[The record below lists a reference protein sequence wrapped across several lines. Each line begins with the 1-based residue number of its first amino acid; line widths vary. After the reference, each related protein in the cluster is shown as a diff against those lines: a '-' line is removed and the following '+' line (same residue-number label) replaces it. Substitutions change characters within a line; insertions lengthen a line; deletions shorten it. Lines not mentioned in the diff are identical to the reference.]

1 MKLLNK
7 VTLLLLLACSMISAS
22 AQQNIPLNSK
32 LAMYVEFGGKGIKFG
47 VLAYTDANYRKY
59 TPIENSELNVGLSK
73 SIQTTGNISPQ
84 DITSAVSSTN
94 DRYLQLLDKYKSYG
108 LKSENV
114 FFYTSSGVGVA
125 RNVQELCNAVR
136 EKTGHNVLVVKE
148 DEEAKYTISGTI
160 PYEKIESALVL
171 DQGGSNTKGGYVL
184 KDGRNL
190 VAIPTNFDLGSVR
203 LSDLISTRYMTSYP
217 DDQDEYLK
225 AYITATNKCFDSLK
239 LVINRTFSNIDGA
252 EFRDELYLSGGAAFA
267 IATLIYPEGN
277 TSEQLQKIDIRD
289 IKTFYLDIQDRDGY
303 NKVRNRT
310 FTNEKTQKMY
320 RSALTIYNQQQLISA
335 TKLLLTYIN
344 ALSGDDKKIFFNRYG
359 MHSMPSMLM
368 GRVLRGDIRRW

>member
-1 MKLLNK
+1 MMLFMATTN
-7 VTLLLLLACSMISAS
+7 
-22 AQQNIPLNSK
+22 AQQQVPANSK

-47 VLAYTDANYRKY
+47 VLAYTDVNYRKY
-59 TPIENSELNVGLSK
+59 VPIENSELNVGLSK
-73 SIQTTGNISPQ
+73 SIQTTGGISQQ
-84 DITSAVSSTN
+84 DITSATSSTY
-94 DRYLQLLDKYKSYG
+94 DKYLQLLEKYKPFG
-108 LKSENV
+108 LKDENV

-125 RNVQELCNAVR
+125 NNVQDLCNSIKL
-136 EKTGHNVLVVKE
+136 KTGHGVLVVKE

-190 VAIPTNFDLGSVR
+190 IAVPTNFDLGSVR
-203 LSDLISTRYMTSYP
+203 VSDLITSKYMLSYP

-225 AYITATNKCFDSLK
+225 AYINATNKCFDSLK
-239 LVINRTFSNIDGA
+239 MVINRTFSNIDGA

-267 IATLIYPEGN
+267 IATLIYPESN
-277 TSEQLQKIDIRD
+277 SQEQLLKIDLRD
-289 IKTFYLDIQDRDGY
+289 IKTFYLDIQERDGY
-303 NKVRNRT
+303 NKLKTKT
-310 FTNEKTQKMY
+310 FTNEKVQKQY

-335 TKLLLTYIN
+335 TRLLLTYVN
-344 ALSGDDKKIFFNRYG
+344 ALGGDEKKIYFNRYG

-368 GRVLRGDIRRW
+368 GRALRGDIKRW